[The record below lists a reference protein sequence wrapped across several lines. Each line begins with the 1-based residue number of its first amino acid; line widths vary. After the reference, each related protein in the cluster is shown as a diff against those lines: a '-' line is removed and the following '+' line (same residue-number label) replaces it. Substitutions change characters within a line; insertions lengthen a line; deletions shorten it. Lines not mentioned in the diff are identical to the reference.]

1 MSRHERHHEP
11 EDESMTQLMTEQGMV
26 RVPAGTWKV
35 DPAHSSAAFA
45 VKHMMIATVRGQFR
59 EFDGT
64 LEAAEDDPANSR
76 VQGSAKAASIDTGN
90 DERDA
95 HLRSADFF
103 DAERYP
109 DITFASTRIEHVEGG
124 TYRVTGDLTIKDVT
138 REVQMTATVEGA
150 GQDPWGN
157 ERVGVA
163 VRGTIDR
170 TQFGLTWQQKVA
182 GGGLLVGEKVQVLLD
197 VSAVRTE

>member
-1 MSRHERHHEP
+1 
-11 EDESMTQLMTEQGMV
+11 MTQLMTEQGMV
-26 RVPAGTWKV
+26 RVPAGTWTV
-35 DPAHSSAAFA
+35 DPTHSSAAFE
-45 VKHMMIATVRGQFR
+45 VKHMAIATVRGRFR

-64 LEAAEDDPANSR
+64 LEAAEDDPSNSR
-76 VQGSAKAASIDTGN
+76 AQGSAKTASIDTGN
-90 DERDA
+90 EDRDA
-95 HLRSADFF
+95 HLRSPEFF

-109 DITFASTRIEHVEGG
+109 EITFASTSIEHVEGG

-138 REVQMTATVEGA
+138 REVEMTATVEGA
-150 GQDPWGN
+150 GEDPWGN

-170 TQFGLTWQQKVA
+170 TEFGLTWQQRLA

-197 VSAVRTE
+197 ISAVRAD